1 MIKIATARQLAMS
14 FDEVTEEP
22 HFEKT
27 SFRVAKKIFAT
38 MNEPE
43 QRMTVR
49 LSHIDQDVFCSF
61 NKNVI
66 YPVPNAW
73 GKQGWTHVN
82 LRTIRKEMLK
92 DILTVSYCT
101 VAPKRLAE
109 KYKADPDLQA

>member
-1 MIKIATARQLAMS
+1 MISSATARKLSMS
-14 FDEVTEEP
+14 FDEVTEQP

-43 QRMTVR
+43 KRMTVL
-49 LSHIDQDVFCSF
+49 LSLLDQDVFCSF
-61 NKNVI
+61 DKNVI
-66 YPVPNAW
+66 YPVPNKW
-73 GKQGWTHVN
+73 GKHGWTHVN

-101 VAPKRLAE
+101 VAPKKLAE
-109 KYKADPDLQA
+109 KYKIE